1 LGKSDI
7 FGFLMFLVFLGVSF
21 AGKMIKN
28 KQQGQETGREPR
40 RQQWPGPTAPP
51 GIPGYPRPA
60 TPSLPRQSRAPQPSV
75 PMQQSR
81 PPQPSVPLRDV
92 DDDDE
97 GVGTE
102 GPGAGETVQAEL
114 ARFDQETSRLAKR
127 DLAAYQPRLPQYQP
141 HFSRLQTALH
151 TQEAEPVAVVA
162 DVVTGLDD
170 ALADPQAVARAFVL
184 AEVLGKPRAMR
195 RRGW

>member
-7 FGFLMFLVFLGVSF
+7 FGLLMFLVFLGVSF
-21 AGKMIKN
+21 AGKLLKN
-28 KQQGQETGREPR
+28 RQQGQDTGREPR

-60 TPSLPRQSRAPQPSV
+60 MPPLPRQSPAPQPSV

-81 PPQPSVPLRDV
+81 PPQPSVPVRGV
-92 DDDDE
+92 DDVGE

-114 ARFDQETSRLAKR
+114 ARFDQQTNRLAKP
-127 DLAAYQPRLPQYQP
+127 DLGAYQPRLPQYQA

-151 TQEAEPVAVVA
+151 RQEAEPVVVAA

-184 AEVLGKPRAMR
+184 AEVLGKPRAL
-195 RRGW
+195 RGRGR